1 MKLNC
6 LFFLL
11 FPIFS
16 FGQAPRIAFV
26 ESDSILAKSQ
36 WYALLKEDVE
46 VLTSFVKDSI
56 IEREVE
62 RHTLRYKEITES
74 PQYYCGYSIRAQ
86 MEIEQEMQNRQE
98 SLQRLAETAEELLSA
113 YQDSL
118 LTLWEEELILVVDSL
133 AVVWQYDFV
142 LRKSAMVF
150 LDSDYTKAQS
160 LFEEAI
166 IKALNQK
173 VDKVDWGVKTQKAQK
188 ECLKNIR
195 KAIYVHPVDVEKVLS
210 EKDVFR
216 RVALWMHGAKLT

>member
-6 LFFLL
+6 LLLLL
-11 FPIFS
+11 FPVFS
-16 FGQAPRIAFV
+16 FGQTPRIAFV

-56 IEREVE
+56 IELEVE

-86 MEIEQEMQNRQE
+86 MEIEQEMEDRQE
-98 SLQRLAETAEELLSA
+98 SLQRLAKTAERRLST
-113 YQDSL
+113 YEDSV
-118 LTLWEEELILVVDSL
+118 LTFWEEELVLVIDSL
-133 AVVWQYDFV
+133 AVVWQYDLV
-142 LRKSAMVF
+142 LRKTAMVF
-150 LDSDYTKAQS
+150 LDSDNTKEQK

-166 IKALNQK
+166 IKVLNRRG
-173 VDKVDWGVKTQKAQK
+173 DKINWSVKIAKLQK
-188 ECLKNIR
+188 ECLENIR

-216 RVALWMHGAKLT
+216 KVALWMHGAKLT